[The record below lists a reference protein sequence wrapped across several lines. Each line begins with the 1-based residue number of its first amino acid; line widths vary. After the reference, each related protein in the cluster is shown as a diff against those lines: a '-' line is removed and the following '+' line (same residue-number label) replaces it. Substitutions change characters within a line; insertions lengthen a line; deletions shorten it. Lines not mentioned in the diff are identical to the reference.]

1 MGRLLQASCSTRC
14 LRYQSKGVR
23 RLRRISITDGAR
35 TVELMPDL
43 RFTIAPETVAVE
55 ATMASGK
62 TVMDKIGV
70 KDVLEIPT
78 GWLSVDDLAKLRAMI
93 KASPALTVSYPT
105 VGGDKTDVFIVDQP
119 ECKSFSYGDDGV
131 TQWYGVTLTMRQ
143 QGVDK

>member
-1 MGRLLQASCSTRC
+1 MR
-14 LRYQSKGVR
+14 K
-23 RLRRISITDGAR
+23 ISITDGVR